1 MSMKLSQFNG
11 QPAIYVCWQS
21 KQPKVGDHF
30 SVYENDEPI
39 PGKQPIAR
47 MILDKRIHSQQHQI
61 NKNFTEEWW
70 DYHQVNE
77 EEFYHLRSGAK
88 QLENIAKNHESLF

>member
-1 MSMKLSQFNG
+1 MIMKLSQFDG
-11 QPAIYVCWQS
+11 QPAIYICWQS
-21 KQPKVGDHF
+21 KQPKAGDHF

-47 MILDKRIHSQQHQI
+47 MILDKCIYSQQHQV

-70 DYHQVNE
+70 DYHQVSE
-77 EEFYHLRSGAK
+77 KEFYHFRKGVKHS
-88 QLENIAKNHESLF
+88 ERIAKTHESLF